1 MWTRFYVHPL
11 NVFELTTRQTQIN
24 HYCANSSGFMKGI
37 KLMTYLRMNLSD
49 FDSLKFLQTIER
61 KYGHTVARN
70 VANDLTRLAT
80 IAQTNDY
87 FTELNSPRF
96 VARFKLHPLTGR
108 LIVETINDEMKG
120 YRYTC
125 SPDRIHRHRAKY

>member
-1 MWTRFYVHPL
+1 
-11 NVFELTTRQTQIN
+11 
-24 HYCANSSGFMKGI
+24 MKGI

-70 VANDLTRLAT
+70 VANDFTRLAT

-87 FTELNSPRF
+87 LDELNSPRF
-96 VARFKLHPLTGR
+96 VARFKLHPTTGR
-108 LIVETINDEMKG
+108 LIVETINDKMQG

>member
-1 MWTRFYVHPL
+1 
-11 NVFELTTRQTQIN
+11 
-24 HYCANSSGFMKGI
+24 MKGI

-70 VANDLTRLAT
+70 VANDFTRLAT

-87 FTELNSPRF
+87 LDELNSPRF

-120 YRYTC
+120 YRYTVIN
-125 SPDRIHRHRAKY
+125 DKVTRTAMVY

>member
-1 MWTRFYVHPL
+1 MY
-11 NVFELTTRQTQIN
+11 N
-24 HYCANSSGFMKGI
+24 
-37 KLMTYLRMNLSD
+37 RMNISD
-49 FDSLKFLQTIER
+49 FDLLKLLQNIER

-87 FTELNSPRF
+87 LDELNSPRF

-120 YRYTC
+120 YRYTVIN
-125 SPDRIHRHRAKY
+125 DKVTRTAMVY